1 MDIEW
6 AKDGT
11 NGELYILQ
19 ARPETVHS
27 QRDFNTIKTY
37 ILKEKGKKLVT
48 GQAVGDLIGQ
58 GMVNI
63 IRTPK
68 EISRFREGEILVTE
82 MTDPDWEPVMKK
94 ASAIVT
100 NRGGRTC
107 HAAIVSRE
115 LGIPC
120 IVGTDNSTE
129 VLSDGQKVTVSCAEG
144 EIGAVYDGLLKYEVE
159 EIDIQ
164 KLPETRTKIMMNVGI
179 PEKAF
184 YQSQI
189 PNDGVSWQEKKFII
203 NSYIGIH
210 PMALVNF
217 VELNEK
223 SRYDIS
229 VAEVIKQIEDGHV
242 GIKRKQISM

>member
-1 MDIEW
+1 MIYSDDPSESTKNIRVEEKDRNKFSISDEEVLKLARWAVIIEDHYSSKKGKYTPMDIEW

-82 MTDPDWEPVMKK
+82 MTVTEPVMK
-94 ASAIVT
+94 
-100 NRGGRTC
+100 R
-107 HAAIVSRE
+107 
-115 LGIPC
+115 P
-120 IVGTDNSTE
+120 
-129 VLSDGQKVTVSCAEG
+129 VL
-144 EIGAVYDGLLKYEVE
+144 L
-159 EIDIQ
+159 
-164 KLPETRTKIMMNVGI
+164 
-179 PEKAF
+179 
-184 YQSQI
+184 
-189 PNDGVSWQEKKFII
+189 
-203 NSYIGIH
+203 
-210 PMALVNF
+210 
-217 VELNEK
+217 
-223 SRYDIS
+223 
-229 VAEVIKQIEDGHV
+229 
-242 GIKRKQISM
+242 